1 MVEKKEK
8 KTCFVIGPIGSAGSQ
23 TRIDAD
29 FLLDGI
35 IKEVLEKD
43 PFDYDVK
50 RADKDVSPGS
60 INSAV
65 INDIINADLAIADL
79 SERNPNAFYELG
91 IRHAFNKPVI
101 HMIREGETIP
111 FDNLDQRCI
120 FFSTASW
127 GGVLTA
133 RENLTKFVSH
143 VNSSEHRSSNP
154 VTQATAL
161 HAMVASGDE
170 EAVAINTLQE
180 KINSL
185 EKNISNITSII
196 NFHISS
202 QNKKE
207 KNFMRENENGET
219 YFMNSPNMISPV
231 MRNHI
236 SKRKN
241 GNLITGE
248 NKWEKNLS

>member
-1 MVEKKEK
+1 MADKKEK

-43 PFDYDVK
+43 PFNYDVK

-120 FFSTASW
+120 SFSTASW
-127 GGVLTA
+127 EGILAA
-133 RENLTKFVSH
+133 RKNLKACASYVS
-143 VNSSEHRSSNP
+143 SSEYKPSNP
-154 VTQATAL
+154 VGMAQAIQNL
-161 HAMVASGDE
+161 SNEGDE
-170 EAVAINTLQE
+170 QGVLIATLMEKVDALQKKIETQQDKNVAIPISSNYRLSDSFKAFMEAVAENNNKENINKDLGAH
-180 KINSL
+180 IDAFRSIAGFG
-185 EKNISNITSII
+185 KNQKT
-196 NFHISS
+196 
-202 QNKKE
+202 
-207 KNFMRENENGET
+207 
-219 YFMNSPNMISPV
+219 
-231 MRNHI
+231 
-236 SKRKN
+236 
-241 GNLITGE
+241 
-248 NKWEKNLS
+248 